1 MDNFKSP
8 NLNGKKVLSITFPG
22 IEGCC
27 PPTSII
33 VGELFDKMIYYCEY
47 LGEYGI
53 DWILCYKDG
62 QLVAQHN
69 AKFIQSVK
77 FETEQVLIKNTKIKV
92 LTYNI
97 ACGNII
103 NERRKMWAIFNLPSK
118 NELLIHILG

>member
-1 MDNFKSP
+1 MKITSHGLAQRLLPKYYDQNTIWFKFCICVSEHEREKRRIKEIKMDNFKSP

-53 DWILCYKDG
+53 DWVLCYKNE

-69 AKFIQSVK
+69 VKFIQSVE
-77 FETEQVLIKNTKIKV
+77 FETE
-92 LTYNI
+92 
-97 ACGNII
+97 
-103 NERRKMWAIFNLPSK
+103 
-118 NELLIHILG
+118 